1 VKMNLNNDFLYMLVM
16 RLRVIA
22 GATFLSIMSISITCI
37 IFMLI
42 VLFVTDHGG
51 VQEHIGE
58 CIIASA
64 IVTLGWFHQFGKW
77 LIS

>member
-1 VKMNLNNDFLYMLVM
+1 MKINLDNVSLYMFFLTLK
-16 RLRVIA
+16 RIA

-37 IFMLI
+37 IFIL
-42 VLFVTDHGG
+42 VVFFVTDWSG

-64 IVTLGWFHQFGKW
+64 IVTLGWFH
-77 LIS
+77 